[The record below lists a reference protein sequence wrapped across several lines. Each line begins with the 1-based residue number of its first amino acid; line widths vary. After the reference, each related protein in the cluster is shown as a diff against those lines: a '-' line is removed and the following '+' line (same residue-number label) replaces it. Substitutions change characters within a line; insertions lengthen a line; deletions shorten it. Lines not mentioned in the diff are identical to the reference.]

1 MLKVRNESSVAAKEI
16 RKINL
21 STFMGIL
28 VIMIQLLSP
37 VVSASGVSIS
47 KKSIFQ
53 LNIYL
58 DVLMKIYMAKRNES
72 IMVYSFVMKYAIDV
86 NEKVDSFEAGV

>member
-37 VVSASGVSIS
+37 VVSASGVSIN

>member
-1 MLKVRNESSVAAKEI
+1 MLKIRNESLVAAKQI

-28 VIMIQLLSP
+28 VITIQLLSP

-72 IMVYSFVMKYAIDV
+72 IIVYSFVMKDAIDV